1 MTESVCAAHGRAAL
15 VRGAPHKFM
24 RRILGRKLLTRRY
37 IIAAIFLLSVSVFL
51 FYRPLSEPE
60 GGDASIYDYIS
71 QSILRGQLP
80 YRDVVDRKTPGQPY
94 LSALAMRVGALVGV
108 RDIIASR
115 ILHILMG
122 AILCASIFWV
132 ADAYLGSR
140 VAGMIAVTILLMS
153 GVFAEWTVG
162 GGQPK
167 LPMAMFGMLTLVMIA
182 KDRPFWAGAYAM
194 MSCLCWQPGLL
205 FAGTAFLTA
214 SRYLTSWRDLK
225 ALKVVIG
232 AAIPL
237 SVMVLYFYST
247 GILGYCW
254 SYAFEYNYITFR
266 PVATR
271 DLSEAV
277 LHIWK
282 VALRVF
288 RVDIILVML
297 SLAGLIFFTVE
308 RSKTILARFK
318 SSNPSDCFRDA
329 LLIPPPVY
337 LGFCLINFQS
347 GPDLIPLFPFIG
359 IFAAYI
365 LVKASY
371 AIARSTRASQ
381 TALLL
386 VLGALLAVVLVRA
399 ARYRADPANTLA
411 NQDEQLQTISRLLGP
426 EDKVYAQGR
435 VEMLAL
441 LNIPNINPYID
452 LDFGMDDYVAARW
465 YGGSFD
471 RFIDELEAEAP
482 KVVSMTRIA
491 HISHRSEMEHWLAMH
506 YEKLPV
512 EGFDVYLRK
521 EM

>member
-1 MTESVCAAHGRAAL
+1 MHAALLQGAAH
-15 VRGAPHKFM
+15 KIM
-24 RRILGRKLLTRRY
+24 RRVLGRKLSTRRY
-37 IIAAIFLLSVSVFL
+37 IMSAIFLLSVSVFL
-51 FYRPLSEPE
+51 LYRPLSEPE

-80 YRDVVDRKTPGQPY
+80 YRDVADRKTPGQPY
-94 LSALAMRVGALVGV
+94 LSALAMRVGALVGL

-115 ILHILMG
+115 ILHILLG
-122 AILCASIFWV
+122 ATLCASTFWV

-205 FAGTAFLTA
+205 FAGTAFLMA
-214 SRYLTSWRDLK
+214 SRYLTSWRDFR

-237 SVMVLYFYST
+237 VVMLLYFYST

-254 SYAFEYNYITFR
+254 SYAFEYNYLTFR
-266 PVATR
+266 PIATR
-271 DLSEAV
+271 DLSDAV
-277 LHIWK
+277 QHIWK

-288 RVDIILVML
+288 RVDIFLVVL
-297 SLAGLIFFTVE
+297 SLAGLTFFTFE
-308 RSKTILARFK
+308 RSKTILARIK
-318 SSNPSDCFRDA
+318 SSNPSDWFRDA
-329 LLIPPPVY
+329 LLIPPLVY

-359 IFAAYI
+359 IFAAY
-365 LVKASY
+365 LLFKASN
-371 AIARSTRASQ
+371 AVARSTRVSQ
-381 TALLL
+381 LALP
-386 VLGALLAVVLVRA
+386 VVLAGLISVVVVRA
-399 ARYRADPANTLA
+399 VTYRPDPSNTLA
-411 NQDEQLQTISRLLGP
+411 SQDEQLQMVSMLLGP
-426 EDKVYAQGR
+426 DDKVYAQGR
-435 VEMLAL
+435 VEFLVL

-471 RFIDELEAEAP
+471 RFIDELESGAP
-482 KVVSMTRIA
+482 KVVSITRIA
-491 HISHRSEMEHWLAMH
+491 HMSHGPEMERWLATH

-512 EGFDVYLRK
+512 EGFDLYFRK
-521 EM
+521 QM